1 MILPPWVRVMF
12 LRVSLHLLRRFPVY
26 VAFPRS
32 EYYQRIRLPLQHLPF
47 SGMVHV
53 VRHTQLAYA
62 PSQDRSGSL
71 RFLNASFSE
80 PAVLSD
86 PAAVSSH
93 LASSGDLLLP
103 SSHYD
108 SVGLRIPTFTRLHRF
123 TCVTARSS
131 LVPTL
136 SSCRYLHKPKARFPV
151 GRLVPLAGAGI
162 TPAGSIRLGLTHRSE
177 GRRVSKHSSSVCH

>member
-1 MILPPWVRVMF
+1 MLSEVTIQTSIDDDLRVICYRVGMLCCCFFFSSRRRHTRSDRDWSSDVCSSDLF

-32 EYYQRIRLPLQHLPF
+32 EYYQQIRLPLQHLPF

-108 SVGLRIPTFTRLHRF
+108 SVG
-123 TCVTARSS
+123 
-131 LVPTL
+131 
-136 SSCRYLHKPKARFPV
+136 
-151 GRLVPLAGAGI
+151 
-162 TPAGSIRLGLTHRSE
+162 
-177 GRRVSKHSSSVCH
+177 

>member
-32 EYYQRIRLPLQHLPF
+32 EYYQRIRLPLRRLPF
-47 SGMVHV
+47 SGMIHV

-80 PAVLSD
+80 RAVLSD

-151 GRLVPLAGAGI
+151 GRLCSPCRGGNR
-162 TPAGSIRLGLTHRSE
+162 TRW
-177 GRRVSKHSSSVCH
+177 KHQAWPDAP